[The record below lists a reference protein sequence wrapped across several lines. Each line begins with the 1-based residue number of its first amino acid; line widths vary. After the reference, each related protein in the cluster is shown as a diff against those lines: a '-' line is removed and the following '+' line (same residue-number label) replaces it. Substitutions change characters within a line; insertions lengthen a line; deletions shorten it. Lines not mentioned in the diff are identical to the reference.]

1 MFLIQNME
9 TMINRIII
17 DQKIMVG
24 KPIVKGTRITVSL
37 VLNLLANGQSI
48 ESIIEEYKLE
58 REDVYACLAY
68 ANQIFD
74 EVQFIPLEATA

>member
-1 MFLIQNME
+1 ML
-9 TMINRIII
+9 NRIII

-24 KPIVKGTRITVSL
+24 KPIIKGTRVTVSL
-37 VLNLLANGQSI
+37 ILSLLANGESV

-74 EVQFIPLEATA
+74 EVRFIPLAATA